1 MQIDR
6 DLHILKI
13 CSFLL
18 GSQSE
23 HRYNLN
29 KAEEET
35 FSYSRPS
42 FLLNISDALHAE
54 SYNLLSLSP

>member
-6 DLHILKI
+6 DLNILKI

-18 GSQSE
+18 GSKSE

-29 KAEEET
+29 KAEEEA
-35 FSYSRPS
+35 FYYSRQS

-54 SYNLLSLSP
+54 SCNFLSLSP